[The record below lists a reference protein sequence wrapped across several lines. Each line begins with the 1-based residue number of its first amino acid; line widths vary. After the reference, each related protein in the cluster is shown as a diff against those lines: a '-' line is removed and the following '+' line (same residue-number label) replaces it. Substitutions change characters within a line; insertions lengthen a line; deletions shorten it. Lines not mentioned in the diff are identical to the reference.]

1 MRDKKARVKTIS
13 AFGIVLLL
21 VVAGLLLDHFDQT
34 TDVFPNENTVISL
47 YGEAHGFK
55 RYYDIEF
62 EAWSKYYD
70 EGYRNLFV
78 ELPYYSAEF
87 LNEWMKAD
95 SDELIDLFFEEIQ
108 GTQSG
113 NESYYEFFHEI
124 KERCPETIFY
134 GTDVG
139 HQYDTTGARY
149 LEYLEENGLDDSEQY
164 RIAKEC
170 IRQGIE
176 FCNND
181 TEQNGM
187 TELRE
192 SYMVSN
198 FIDAYTRCGGGRI
211 MGIYGSYHTNLYNPD
226 LMAGKLRAQ
235 YGDIISSVKLSTLAF
250 MRIGRPYDLGFCVTG
265 FIFLLMLFVP
275 NIIWARRAKP
285 DGYGESARKEN
296 KLLLILE
303 RVGEV
308 LVSTSLVVFT
318 AINPKVMFLGGL
330 HFEWKLI
337 IWMTAFVLMVLY
349 ECYWI
354 KYFRSSKTLK
364 DFYMSFAGFP
374 VAGATLPVIAC
385 LLLGIY
391 SGNVIVIGA
400 AVILGIG
407 HIGIHV
413 MHRKEAIS
421 GYNESSEG

>member
-1 MRDKKARVKTIS
+1 MRDKKTRVKTIS

-21 VVAGLLLDHFDQT
+21 VVAGLILDHFDQT

-176 FCNND
+176 FCKMIRN
-181 TEQNGM
+181 
-187 TELRE
+187 R
-192 SYMVSN
+192 
-198 FIDAYTRCGGGRI
+198 
-211 MGIYGSYHTNLYNPD
+211 MG
-226 LMAGKLRAQ
+226 
-235 YGDIISSVKLSTLAF
+235 
-250 MRIGRPYDLGFCVTG
+250 
-265 FIFLLMLFVP
+265 
-275 NIIWARRAKP
+275 
-285 DGYGESARKEN
+285 
-296 KLLLILE
+296 
-303 RVGEV
+303 
-308 LVSTSLVVFT
+308 
-318 AINPKVMFLGGL
+318 
-330 HFEWKLI
+330 
-337 IWMTAFVLMVLY
+337 
-349 ECYWI
+349 
-354 KYFRSSKTLK
+354 
-364 DFYMSFAGFP
+364 
-374 VAGATLPVIAC
+374 
-385 LLLGIY
+385 
-391 SGNVIVIGA
+391 
-400 AVILGIG
+400 
-407 HIGIHV
+407 
-413 MHRKEAIS
+413 
-421 GYNESSEG
+421 

>member
-13 AFGIVLLL
+13 AFGIVLLF

-62 EAWSKYYD
+62 EVWSKYYD

-95 SDELIDLFFEEIQ
+95 SDELIDLFFEEIR

-164 RIAKEC
+164 RLAKEC

-250 MRIGRPYDLGFCVTG
+250 MRIGRPYDLGFCATG
-265 FIFLLMLFVP
+265 FLFLLMLFVP
-275 NIIWARRAKP
+275 NIIWARKAKP
-285 DGYGESARKEN
+285 DGYDESARKEN

-308 LVSTSLVVFT
+308 LVSTSLVIFT
-318 AINPKVMFLGGL
+318 AINPKVMFLEGF

-413 MHRKEAIS
+413 MHRKEIA
-421 GYNESSEG
+421 

>member
-21 VVAGLLLDHFDQT
+21 VVVGLLLDHFDQT

-164 RIAKEC
+164 RLAKEC

-211 MGIYGSYHTNLYNPD
+211 MGIYGSYHMNLYNPD

-250 MRIGRPYDLGFCVTG
+250 MRIGRPYDLGFCATG
-265 FIFLLMLFVP
+265 FLFLLMLFVP
-275 NIIWARRAKP
+275 NIIWARKAKP
-285 DGYGESARKEN
+285 DGYDESARKEN

-308 LVSTSLVVFT
+308 LVSTSLVIFT
-318 AINPKVMFLGGL
+318 AINPKVMFLEGL

-337 IWMTAFVLMVLY
+337 IWMTAFALMVLY

-413 MHRKEAIS
+413 MHRKEIA
-421 GYNESSEG
+421 

>member
-1 MRDKKARVKTIS
+1 MRDKKTRVKTIS

-21 VVAGLLLDHFDQT
+21 VVAGLILDHFDQT

-164 RIAKEC
+164 RLAKEC

-250 MRIGRPYDLGFCVTG
+250 MRIGRPYDLGFCATG
-265 FIFLLMLFVP
+265 FLFLLMLFVP
-275 NIIWARRAKP
+275 NIIWACKAKP
-285 DGYGESARKEN
+285 DGYDESARKE
-296 KLLLILE
+296 
-303 RVGEV
+303 
-308 LVSTSLVVFT
+308 
-318 AINPKVMFLGGL
+318 
-330 HFEWKLI
+330 
-337 IWMTAFVLMVLY
+337 
-349 ECYWI
+349 
-354 KYFRSSKTLK
+354 
-364 DFYMSFAGFP
+364 
-374 VAGATLPVIAC
+374 
-385 LLLGIY
+385 
-391 SGNVIVIGA
+391 
-400 AVILGIG
+400 
-407 HIGIHV
+407 
-413 MHRKEAIS
+413 
-421 GYNESSEG
+421 

>member
-1 MRDKKARVKTIS
+1 MRDKKARIKTIS

-47 YGEAHGFK
+47 YGEAHGYK

-113 NESYYEFFHEI
+113 NDSYYEFFHEI

-226 LMAGKLRAQ
+226 LMAGKLKVQ

-250 MRIGRPYDLGFCVTG
+250 MRIGRPYDLGFCATG

-275 NIIWARRAKP
+275 NIIWARKAKP
-285 DGYGESARKEN
+285 DGYDESARKEN
-296 KLLLILE
+296 KILLILE

-308 LVSTSLVVFT
+308 LVSTSLVIFT
-318 AINPKVMFLGGL
+318 AINPKVMFLEGL

-374 VAGATLPVIAC
+374 VAGATLPVIAS

>member
-13 AFGIVLLL
+13 AFGIVLLF

-164 RIAKEC
+164 RLAKEC

-226 LMAGKLRAQ
+226 LMVGKLRAQ

-250 MRIGRPYDLGFCVTG
+250 MRIGRPYDLGFCATG
-265 FIFLLMLFVP
+265 FLFLLMLFVP
-275 NIIWARRAKP
+275 NIIWARKAKP
-285 DGYGESARKEN
+285 DGYDESARKEN

-308 LVSTSLVVFT
+308 LVSTSLVIFT
-318 AINPKVMFLGGL
+318 AINPKVMFLEGL

-421 GYNESSEG
+421 GYNESLEG

>member
-164 RIAKEC
+164 RLAKEC

-226 LMAGKLRAQ
+226 LMAGKLRTQ

-250 MRIGRPYDLGFCVTG
+250 MRIGRPYDLGFCATG
-265 FIFLLMLFVP
+265 FLFLLMLFVP
-275 NIIWARRAKP
+275 NIIWARKAKP
-285 DGYGESARKEN
+285 DGYDESARKEN

-308 LVSTSLVVFT
+308 LVSTSLVIFT
-318 AINPKVMFLGGL
+318 AINPKVMFLEGL

-413 MHRKEAIS
+413 MHRKEIA
-421 GYNESSEG
+421 

>member
-21 VVAGLLLDHFDQT
+21 VVAGLILDHFDQT

-164 RIAKEC
+164 RLAKEC

-226 LMAGKLRAQ
+226 LMAGKLRTQ

-250 MRIGRPYDLGFCVTG
+250 MRIGRPYDLGFCATG
-265 FIFLLMLFVP
+265 FLFLLMLFVP
-275 NIIWARRAKP
+275 NIIWARKAKP
-285 DGYGESARKEN
+285 DGYDESARKEN

-308 LVSTSLVVFT
+308 LVSTSLVIFT
-318 AINPKVMFLGGL
+318 AINPKVMFLEGL

-413 MHRKEAIS
+413 MHRKEIA
-421 GYNESSEG
+421 